1 MRSLERNKQK
11 LYYAT
16 YHDKT
21 VVYQTDADGN
31 IVYVDI
37 DGVQVP
43 IEISANEAG
52 YSAPVL
58 FKANISAGRGSSD
71 DDVFGKNLDYTRAI
85 TSCDMTLPIT
95 NTSKIW
101 FETEPV
107 LNDDGSANADSAD
120 YDVVL
125 APHSLNS
132 ISIAIKARKKNGAV

>member
-21 VVYQTDADGN
+21 VVYQRDEEGN

-37 DGVQVP
+37 DGVQVAV
-43 IEISANEAG
+43 EISTSAPG
-52 YSAPVL
+52 YSAPVE
-58 FKANISAGRGSSD
+58 FKANISAGRGESD
-71 DDVFGKNLDYTRAI
+71 DQVFGKNLDYTRSI
-85 TSCDMTLPIT
+85 SSCDMTLPIT
-95 NTSKIW
+95 TTSKIW

-107 LNDDGSANADSAD
+107 LLEDGSADANSAD

-132 ISIAIKARKKNGAV
+132 ISIAIKARKKNG

>member
-16 YHDKT
+16 YHDKQ
-21 VVYQTDADGN
+21 VVYETDADGN

-43 IEISANEAG
+43 VEISTSSAG
-52 YSAPVL
+52 YSAPVE
-58 FKANISAGRGSSD
+58 FKANISAGRGESD
-71 DDVFGKNLDYTRAI
+71 DQVFGKNLDYTRSI
-85 TSCDMTLPIT
+85 SSCDMALPIT
-95 NTSKIW
+95 TTSKIW
-101 FETEPV
+101 FETNPV
-107 LNDDGSANADSAD
+107 LLEDGSADANSAD

-132 ISIAIKARKKNGAV
+132 ISIAIKARKKNG